1 MISEEIREKR
11 LENGAKTHKQPKLFL
26 NFGEMYFLQDHFE
39 LQNALVIN

>member
-11 LENGAKTHKQPKLFL
+11 LDNGAKMYKQPKLLF
-26 NFGEMYFLQDHFE
+26 NFGEMYFSQDHFE